1 MLWVILFSSEPVLL
15 EAWYGPDTGSLYR
28 LEGCIARY
36 PGMREAEASNWL
48 ILANRLNDLDRTL
61 GYLSWFYRVID

>member
-1 MLWVILFSSEPVLL
+1 
-15 EAWYGPDTGSLYR
+15 
-28 LEGCIARY
+28 
-36 PGMREAEASNWL
+36 MREAEASNWL